1 MINLRNFSA
10 PRRWIVIGICLY
22 LVLCVLGL
30 LLLLSIDSA
39 HSSMAS
45 LSGRELLFAFFIF
58 CPVFVLTY
66 GLLEW
71 VFNLGFRATGRT
83 IARVFRG
90 KQR

>member
-1 MINLRNFSA
+1 MINLRNISA

-45 LSGRELLFAFFIF
+45 LSGRELFFAFFIF
-58 CPVFVLTY
+58 CPVFVLAY

-71 VFNLGFRATGRT
+71 VLDLGFHATGRA
-83 IARVFRG
+83 IACVFRG

>member
-1 MINLRNFSA
+1 MIDRRNFSG
-10 PRRWIVIGICLY
+10 PRRWIAIGICLY

-45 LSGRELLFAFFIF
+45 ISGRELFFAFFIF
-58 CPVFVLTY
+58 CPVFVLAY

-71 VFNLGFRATGRT
+71 VFNLGFRATGRA